1 MFGKFESC
9 GPDCTNPHPINTSG
23 SLNMFKGPRPPF
35 IRIRI
40 FVRGFLTQLSG
51 CVVQGHHMTPKFP

>member
-9 GPDCTNPHPINTSG
+9 VPDCTNPHPINRNG
-23 SLNMFKGPRPPF
+23 SLHMVKGPHPPI

-40 FVRGFLTQLSG
+40 FVEDSSPNFRDVLFRAT
-51 CVVQGHHMTPKFP
+51 T

>member
-40 FVRGFLTQLSG
+40 FVEDSSPNFRDVLFRAT
-51 CVVQGHHMTPKFP
+51 T

>member
-1 MFGKFESC
+1 MFGKFENC

-40 FVRGFLTQLSG
+40 FVEDSSPNFWDVLFRAT
-51 CVVQGHHMTPKFP
+51 T

>member
-40 FVRGFLTQLSG
+40 FVEDSS
-51 CVVQGHHMTPKFP
+51 PNFP